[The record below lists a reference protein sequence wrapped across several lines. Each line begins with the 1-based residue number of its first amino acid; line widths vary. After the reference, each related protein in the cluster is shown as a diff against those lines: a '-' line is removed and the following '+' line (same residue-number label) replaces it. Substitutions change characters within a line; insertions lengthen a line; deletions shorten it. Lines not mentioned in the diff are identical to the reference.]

1 MGIELANKVMTPLFY
16 VLFVGLAI
24 YLFTLP
30 ASGAGYQYIF
40 VLDPKGL
47 LDPVVWI
54 YALGQ
59 AFFSLSVAGNGTLI
73 YGSYL
78 SRSSNVPSDARMV
91 AVFDTVAAL
100 LAALV
105 IIPAMAVAGQ
115 QLDQSGPGLMFIYLP
130 NVLSTIPGGW
140 LILILFFAAVI
151 FAALTSLVNL
161 FEAPTA
167 TLQELFHLK
176 RHPGWAGH
184 RPHRG
189 PLDEHLLHLHLS
201 PGCAAGGG
209 HVLLDLRQAV
219 RGGAG
224 EPGPDQALRPLVLS
238 PGKVPVLRGH
248 PGSAHSGLRDGR
260 HRLTAAS
267 LSTVPVTAGPVL
279 TGPAV
284 FCLFC
289 PKH

>member
-1 MGIELANKVMTPLFY
+1 MTP
-16 VLFVGLAI
+16 
-24 YLFTLP
+24 
-30 ASGAGYQYIF
+30 
-40 VLDPKGL
+40 
-47 LDPVVWI
+47 
-54 YALGQ
+54 
-59 AFFSLSVAGNGTLI
+59 
-73 YGSYL
+73 
-78 SRSSNVPSDARMV
+78 
-91 AVFDTVAAL
+91 VAAL

-130 NVLSTIPGGW
+130 NVLSTIPGGR
-140 LILILFFAAVI
+140 LILIVFFAAVI

-176 RHPGWAGH
+176 RPAAVSH
-184 RPHRG
+184 HRG
-189 PLDEHLLHLHLS
+189 DAGILVWAWLIAPIVDPLDGRVLHLHLS

-224 EPGPDQALRPLVLS
+224 EPGPDQALGPLVLS

-248 PGSAHSGLRDGR
+248 PGSAHSGLRDW
-260 HRLTAAS
+260 AAS
-267 LSTVPVTAGPVL
+267 ADCCIPLHCSGNGRTR
-279 TGPAV
+279 
-284 FCLFC
+284 
-289 PKH
+289 